1 MTSKKKERRF
11 KRYKHESD
19 VVISFK
25 ETSFTAKTVDYSLKG
40 IGFTIDGAQDLPSES
55 SVHFRVESLN
65 INDEGDIVWSKKSDS
80 KIRGGIVRRS
90 ISGSLKRFPF
100 ADILI
105 DLKRSEKNGTLEIKN
120 SPVVKKIHITNGDM
134 IFADS
139 NKEEDRF
146 LEILLSS
153 NKITSDEYY
162 QVTDIA
168 KKEGKSH
175 GAALVDLG
183 LLKPE
188 DLILAVKHQVE
199 EIILSIFQWEDGE
212 FVFLEGPFISDKI
225 VTLKLSTANLI
236 YEGAKRIKN
245 LPFIESVM
253 PSMDEVL
260 NYSSDTMNLFQDINL
275 DKTDKDILFLVD
287 GKRSIR
293 DLISLS
299 PSDRFQTLK
308 TLYAL
313 ICVRIVDLKE
323 KRSPNDRIYEDILK
337 EPTSKVDTD
346 FLERVDK
353 FHKKLNSG
361 DYYGILN
368 IEMSATLDTI
378 KKAYYTLAK
387 EFHPD
392 KHLHLRSETL
402 KNNLNSIF
410 SRLTSIY
417 KVLSDTKKRNEYDQT
432 ITVKPATLQNDR
444 TEETN
449 TPNNVQ
455 LARIRFREGEEA
467 FRKGAYASSKELF
480 GQAVYLNGTVPDY
493 HFHLGLA
500 LAKERNFREAGKV
513 LNTALKISPM
523 NADYLAELGHI
534 YIELGFKLRATS
546 TFEKAMS
553 IDPHNKR
560 AAEGLQVIND
570 HAAGW

>member
-1 MTSKKKERRF
+1 MKSKKKERHF
-11 KRYKHESD
+11 KRYKHKSD
-19 VVISFK
+19 VVISSK
-25 ETSFTAKTVDYSLKG
+25 ETSLTGKTVDYSLKG
-40 IGFTIDGAQDLPSES
+40 VGFIIDGAPDLPSDS
-55 SVHFRVESLN
+55 GTHFRIESLN
-65 INDEGDIVWSKKSDS
+65 INDEGTIVWSQISDS
-80 KIRGGIVRRS
+80 TVRGGIERKS
-90 ISGSLKRFPF
+90 ISGSLKHYRF

-105 DLKRSEKNGTLEIKN
+105 DLKKSEKNGTLVIN
-120 SPVVKKIHITNGDM
+120 NNLVVKHIYIKNGDM

-162 QVTDIA
+162 RVIDISE
-168 KKEGKSH
+168 KKGKSH
-175 GAALVDLG
+175 GATLVDLG

-188 DLILAVKHQVE
+188 NLLQEVKSQVE
-199 EIILSIFQWEDGE
+199 EIILSIFRWEDGD
-212 FVFLEGPFISDKI
+212 FVFLEDPFISDKI
-225 VTLKLSTANLI
+225 VTLTLSAANLI
-236 YEGAKRIKN
+236 YRGTKRIKN
-245 LPFIESVM
+245 LTFIESVM

-260 NYSSDTMNLFQDINL
+260 SSSTDPINLFQDIPL
-275 DKTDKDILFLVD
+275 EQADKDILFLVD
-287 GKRSIR
+287 GKRSIS

-308 TLYAL
+308 TLYVL

-323 KRSPNDRIYEDILK
+323 ERSPKDRIYEDVLK
-337 EPTSKVDTD
+337 EPTSKVDSD

-353 FHKKLNSG
+353 FNNKLHSG

-368 IEMSATLDTI
+368 IDMSATLDTI

-392 KHLHLRSETL
+392 KHLHLQSETL

-432 ITVKPATLQNDR
+432 ITVKPAKLQNDR
-444 TEETN
+444 TEGKN
-449 TPNNVQ
+449 APNNIQ

-467 FRKGAYASSKELF
+467 FRKGAYARSKELF

-500 LAKERNFREAGKV
+500 LAKERNFREAGRV
-513 LNTALKISPM
+513 FNTALKISPM

-546 TFEKAMS
+546 TFEKAIS
-553 IDPHNKR
+553 VDPLNKR
-560 AAEGLQVIND
+560 ATQGLQVIKD
-570 HAAGW
+570 HAGGW